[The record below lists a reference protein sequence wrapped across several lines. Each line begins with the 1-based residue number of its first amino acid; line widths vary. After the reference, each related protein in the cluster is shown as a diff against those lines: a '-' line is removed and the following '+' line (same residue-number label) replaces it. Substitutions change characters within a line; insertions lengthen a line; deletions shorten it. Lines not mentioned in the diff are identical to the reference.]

1 MKSWL
6 KSWKARIL
14 LVLAVVGPGFITAN
28 VDNDAGGIFTYSQAG
43 AQFGY
48 TLLWTMIPITI
59 ALIVVQEMSARLG
72 AVTGKGL
79 SDLIRE
85 EFGFR
90 VTFFAMLTLVV
101 TNYGNIVAE
110 FAGIASSLQLFG
122 WSKYVVVPVCAVLVW
137 ALVVRGTYASIEKIF
152 LTASAFYV
160 CYIIAGVLAH
170 PDWKAAFFATVT
182 RPEAAGIRNYGYL
195 FTVVGLIGTTIAPW
209 MQFYLQASIVE
220 KGITAKQYRASRWDV
235 ILGCVFTDV
244 VAWFIIV
251 ACAATLY
258 ASRHYDIG
266 TAADAAQALRPLAG
280 EYAYLL
286 FAFGLFNA
294 SFFAA
299 SILPI
304 STAYAVCE
312 GLGFESG
319 LDKKF
324 HEAPVFYWL
333 YTVLIVVGA
342 GALLIPRLPLV
353 YVSVLSQV
361 VNGVVLPFVLIFM
374 LLLTNDRELM
384 GEHTNGRAFNVIA
397 WTTVIVVIV
406 MTLAMFFDRRQS
418 NESPG
423 RSSMTLTPAA
433 LTSSRSRAGVP
444 VSSGNVPK
452 CIGTTALTPSHW
464 QAVAACSG
472 PIV

>member
-1 MKSWL
+1 M
-6 KSWKARIL
+6 RL
-14 LVLAVVGPGFITAN
+14 LRREWRTRLALFFAVVGPGFITAN

-48 TLLWTMIPITI
+48 SLLWTMIPITV
-59 ALIVVQEMSARLG
+59 ALIVVQEMASRMG
-72 AVTGKGL
+72 AATGKGL

-90 VTFFAMLTLVV
+90 VTFFLMLTLVV
-101 TNYGNIVAE
+101 LNWSNVVAE
-110 FAGIASSLQLFG
+110 FAGIVSSLELFG
-122 WSKYVVVPVCAVLVW
+122 WSKYLTVPLTAALVW
-137 ALVVRGTYASIEKIF
+137 MLVVRGTYSSVEKIF

-170 PDWKAAFFATVT
+170 PDWKAAAFATVT
-182 RPEAAGIRNYGYL
+182 RPQAGGIRNYGY
-195 FTVVGLIGTTIAPW
+195 VYMVIGLVGTTIAPW
-209 MQFYLQASIVE
+209 MQFYLQASVVE
-220 KGITAKQYRASRWDV
+220 KGVTARQYRASRWDV

-258 ASRHYDIG
+258 AAGRHDIAD
-266 TAADAAQALRPLAG
+266 AADAAQALRPLAG

-286 FAFGLFNA
+286 FAAGLFNA
-294 SFFAA
+294 SLFAA

-319 LDKKF
+319 LDKRF

-333 YTVLIVVGA
+333 YTLLIVFGA
-342 GALLIPRLPLV
+342 GVLLLPRVPLV

-361 VNGVVLPFVLIFM
+361 ANGVVLPFVLVFM
-374 LLLTNDRELM
+374 LLLTNDREIM
-384 GEHTNGRAFNVIA
+384 GEYVNSRGYNIVA
-397 WTTVIVVIV
+397 WITVGV
-406 MTLAMFFDRRQS
+406 MI
-418 NESPG
+418 
-423 RSSMTLTPAA
+423 A
-433 LTSSRSRAGVP
+433 LT
-444 VSSGNVPK
+444 
-452 CIGTTALTPSHW
+452 
-464 QAVAACSG
+464 VAM
-472 PIV
+472 VFWR

>member
-1 MKSWL
+1 MKFL
-6 KSWKARIL
+6 KSWKARIAL
-14 LVLAVVGPGFITAN
+14 ILAVVGPGFITAN

-48 TLLWTMIPITI
+48 SLLWTMIPITI
-59 ALIVVQEMSARLG
+59 ALVVVQEMSARMG

-90 VTFFAMLTLVV
+90 VTFFLMIALIV
-101 TNYGNIVAE
+101 TNFGNVVAE
-110 FAGIASSLQLFG
+110 FAGVASSLELFG
-122 WSKYVVVPVCAVLVW
+122 VSRFIVVPAAAAVVW
-137 ALVVRGTYASIEKIF
+137 LLVVRGTYESIEKIF

-160 CYIIAGVLAH
+160 CYIVAGVLAH
-170 PDWKAAFFATVT
+170 PDWKAAAVATVS
-182 RPEAAGIRNYGYL
+182 RPAALGIRNYGYL
-195 FTVVGLIGTTIAPW
+195 FMVIALVGTTIAPW

-220 KGITAKQYRASRWDV
+220 KGVTARQYRTSRWDV
-235 ILGCVFTDV
+235 ILGCLFTDV

-258 ASRHYDIG
+258 AAGHHDIKDG
-266 TAADAAQALRPLAG
+266 ADAAQALRPLAG

-286 FAFGLFNA
+286 FAAGLFNA
-294 SFFAA
+294 SLFAA

-333 YTVLIVVGA
+333 YTLLIVFGA
-342 GALLIPRLPLV
+342 AVLLIPRLPLV
-353 YVSVLSQV
+353 YVAVLSQV
-361 VNGVVLPFVLIFM
+361 ANGVVLPFVLVFM
-374 LLLTNDRELM
+374 LLLTNDKELM
-384 GEHTNGRAFNVIA
+384 GGHVNSRSFNIVA
-397 WTTVIVVIV
+397 WTTVVVMIVL
-406 MTLAMFFDRRQS
+406 TLAMVITQR
-418 NESPG
+418 
-423 RSSMTLTPAA
+423 
-433 LTSSRSRAGVP
+433 
-444 VSSGNVPK
+444 
-452 CIGTTALTPSHW
+452 
-464 QAVAACSG
+464 
-472 PIV
+472 